1 MDHVADLVE
10 RVAVERRADDLVA
23 EADGPEHVQLVAL
36 EVVADRLRRLEAARV
51 ARRAVVF
58 DQAVHAAEELVRL
71 RPVAG
76 IRIPLV
82 ERLARRVP
90 EEVGALAVG
99 AVPVGQ
105 HLGGEVK
112 VGTVSRLLVEH
123 DERLED
129 RHRGESV
136 HRERPRVVE
145 LQVAAVQHVDQ
156 LLHLPLDRGE
166 DLPIARRL
174 VRHQHAPLARRLVRH
189 QHAPHRVLAVPDVP
203 DGIPAVGLPRL
214 LGVGN
219 RDKLLVLVAAE
230 IAVGILRGHEAVA
243 FLLHELRER
252 GVGEVVGHARG
263 GEHLLAPE
271 LAAPHAAVSLDVVVA
286 VHERTPS
293 LGEHV
298 QLREV
303 ARQPRADEVVHLRR
317 GHALQAHVPQTR
329 GLHGVLHREGRACRD
344 HRHARPKADLLHLFC
359 SPFISGTAGRRGR
372 RRRLRTAAPS
382 ARAGRARRAGTRR
395 CRHRARRRRPSPR
408 PDRSPR
414 SP

>member
-1 MDHVADLVE
+1 MSADEERTPRAAAPDAGEVAVEVRHLHDVEVLHVSRHEEEVHVEADPVDHVADLVE

-76 IRIPLV
+76 IGIPLV

-105 HLGGEVK
+105 HLGGEVE
-112 VGTVSRLLVEH
+112 VGAVARLLVEH
-123 DERLED
+123 HERLED
-129 RHRGESV
+129 RHRGKAV
-136 HRERPRVVE
+136 HRERAGVVE
-145 LQVAAVQHVDQ
+145 LQVAAVQHADQ
-156 LLHLPLDRGE
+156 LLHLVLDRGE
-166 DLPIARRL
+166 DIL
-174 VRHQHAPLARRLVRH
+174 VARRLVRH

-214 LGVGN
+214 LGVDDG
-219 RDKLLVLVAAE
+219 DELLVLVAAE
-230 IAVGILRGHEAVA
+230 VAVGVLRGHQAMA
-243 FLLHELRER
+243 LLAHELRECR
-252 GVGEVVGHARG
+252 VGEVVGHARG

-271 LAAPHAAVSLDVVVA
+271 LTAPHAAVPLAVVVA
-286 VHERTPS
+286 VNERAPR

-303 ARQPRADEVVHLRR
+303 ARQALTEEVVHLHC
-317 GHALQAHVPQTR
+317 GYALKAHVSQTR
-329 GLHGVLHREGRACRD
+329 GLHGVLC
-344 HRHARPKADLLHLFC
+344 
-359 SPFISGTAGRRGR
+359 
-372 RRRLRTAAPS
+372 
-382 ARAGRARRAGTRR
+382 
-395 CRHRARRRRPSPR
+395 
-408 PDRSPR
+408 
-414 SP
+414 